1 MNFSSTIL
9 EGLNVIEPQVH
20 EDERGYF
27 MEVFH
32 RDKFREAG
40 FDLNF
45 VQENISLSKRG
56 VVRGLHFQW
65 DKPLAKL
72 IRIVR
77 GSALVVA
84 VDIRKSSPTL
94 GKWFGLEL
102 SEENK
107 KQLYVM
113 PGFASG
119 FSVISGEAAVNYNYT
134 AVYNPAGESNIL
146 WKDPDIGIEGPLN
159 TEPILSPRDAE
170 AISFADW
177 LKDPRSD
184 LIQ

>member
-1 MNFSSTIL
+1 M
-9 EGLNVIEPQVH
+9 IEPQVH

-65 DKPLAKL
+65 DKPLGKL

-102 SEENK
+102 SAENK
-107 KQLYVM
+107 KQLYAM

-119 FSVISGEAAVNYNYT
+119 FCVMGDEAAVNYNYT
-134 AVYNPAGESNIL
+134 AVYNPAGQSNIL
-146 WKDPDIGIEGPLN
+146 WNDSDIGIDWPLN
-159 TEPILSPRDAE
+159 AEPILSPRDAK
-170 AISFADW
+170 AFSFADW
-177 LKDPRSD
+177 LQDPRSD
-184 LIQ
+184 LINFL